1 MNVRDPDSPVR
12 RMTIAIAAAVAIMVA
27 AGLVYVFLVSK
38 EPSAKFNG
46 AAIVAAA
53 RAYTRDLQ
61 VRKQPIP
68 KSVTLEDLA
77 ASHFLKPE
85 EIAAFRGLN
94 ATIML
99 TSTQSNPQTVLMRV
113 HFPDGGEILLLGDG
127 SVQQVSH

>member
-1 MNVRDPDSPVR
+1 
-12 RMTIAIAAAVAIMVA
+12 MTIAIAAAVAIMVA

-61 VRKQPIP
+61 VRRQPMP
-68 KSVTLEDLA
+68 KSVTLEELA
-77 ASHFLKPE
+77 ARHFLKPE

-99 TSTQSNPQTVLMRV
+99 TSQASNAQTILMRV
-113 HFPDGGEILLLGDG
+113 HFPDGGDIILLGDG
-127 SVQQVSH
+127 SVQQVPR